1 MRPPCGIPHQIH
13 LREKVVAACQAQ
25 TALRQQPIPP
35 HEVGGRFK
43 AGVAIAPEGRAAA
56 ENAVQDPVPPGGQQI
71 HGKARVV
78 GEFPSQCHCCADSF
92 QQGPRGWGVPRRGPD
107 ARPESSRES

>member
-1 MRPPCGIPHQIH
+1 MRLPCGIPRQIH

-25 TALRQQPIPP
+25 TALRQQRIPP

-43 AGVAIAPEGRAAA
+43 AGVVIAPEGRAAT
-56 ENAVQDPVPPGGQQI
+56 ENAVQDLVPPGGQQI

-78 GEFPSQCHCCADSF
+78 GEFPGAAQMPAACAAP
-92 QQGPRGWGVPRRGPD
+92 QGVLPGNSLR
-107 ARPESSRES
+107 SRF